1 MRRGAA
7 AATGIAVAAIYVLSA
22 AWSGHLSPLARR
34 PILDGVA
41 PSVPYRWAEPPPEL
55 ASTNLAPASGAF
67 RVELGNRGSVTK
79 VFTTDDAQVT
89 VILSARAFPPSEDQ
103 RSIEITIAP
112 LGASEVSLP
121 GRPLQILG
129 NVYRIEATYVPSGDA
144 AGLRSD
150 ARIVLVYPFSTTLH
164 RHEVV
169 VSTDGEAW
177 TAVDT
182 NDLPSIQQADGVTS
196 TLGYVA
202 IAGSPGSPA
211 PPPAGAGGG
220 SNAAT
225 IAIVAGLAVLT
236 IGTVIALRPRK
247 GDRPGGRKPPSR
259 PGRGSARGSRR
270 SR

>member
-7 AATGIAVAAIYVLSA
+7 AATGVAVAAIYAVSA

-55 ASTNLAPASGAF
+55 ASTNLAPAPGAF

-89 VILSARAFPPSEDQ
+89 VILSARTFAPSADQ
-103 RSIEITIAP
+103 RAIEVAIEP
-112 LGASEVSLP
+112 LGGSEVTP
-121 GRPLQILG
+121 PEPPLQILG
-129 NVYRIEATYVPSGDA
+129 NVYRIEATYVPSGDDA
-144 AGLRSD
+144 RLRSD

-169 VSTDGEAW
+169 VSPDGEAW

-196 TLGYVA
+196 TMDYVA
-202 IAGSPGSPA
+202 IAGRPGSPA
-211 PPPAGAGGG
+211 PPSGEGGG

-225 IAIVAGLAVLT
+225 IAIVFALVVMAIGAV
-236 IGTVIALRPRK
+236 VALRPWGSGRS
-247 GDRPGGRKPPSR
+247 GGKKPPSR
-259 PGRGSARGSRR
+259 PARGSARGSRR